1 MKNQIK
7 EYINLSIDIKKK
19 LLDEEEIISNVEE
32 LANKCLESLRNCG
45 KIIFAGNGG
54 SAAEATS

>member
-45 KIIFAGNGG
+45 KIIFNNSG
-54 SAAEATS
+54 